1 MNDLHWLT
9 AAGIGAAY
17 SARKLSPVELV
28 RALLDRI
35 AALEPQLHAF
45 IKIDGEAVLAAAR
58 EAEREIR
65 AGRRRG
71 PLHGVPVGIKDII
84 DVAGDVTTCHS
95 KIFLKNVAKEDAEV
109 ISRLRAAG
117 ALLFGKLSLH
127 EFAIGG
133 PSFDLP
139 FPPARN
145 PWNVDHH
152 PGGSSSGSG
161 TALAAGFL
169 PLALG
174 TDTGGSI
181 RNPAGTCGVVGLK
194 PTYGLVSRR
203 GVFPLA
209 FTLDHIGPMARTV
222 EDAALALDVLAGHD
236 AKDPGSAAVAH
247 GSFGVDLERGVRGLR
262 VGFVRHFHETDVPA
276 HPEVTA
282 ALDEAAKVFKREGA
296 LVRDIKLPSLLELSG
311 VSRVFMLAE
320 SWTVHAPWLRERP
333 GDYAE
338 TSRRKLMGGA
348 FLGAGDYVHAQ
359 QRRLQLSDAVNAAL
373 RDVDVLLCANSLDP
387 ACRIDDD
394 AELARTYPRQARS
407 PFNLTGH
414 PALALMCGL
423 SKGGLPL
430 ALQIV
435 GRMHDEVT
443 VLRAAA
449 AYERAT
455 DWHTRRPPIKTES
468 RPQRSQSSQRKSK
481 PGN

>member
-455 DWHTRRPPIKTES
+455 DWHTRRPPC
-468 RPQRSQSSQRKSK
+468 
-481 PGN
+481 G

>member
-1 MNDLHWLT
+1 MKRDLHWLT
-9 AAGIGAAY
+9 AAELASGYAAG
-17 SARKLSPVELV
+17 KLSPVEV
-28 RALLDRI
+28 VTALLQRI
-35 AALEPQLHAF
+35 DELDPQFNAF
-45 IKIDGEAVLAAAR
+45 IKLDREAVLAAAR
-58 EAEREIR
+58 DAEREIR
-65 AGRRRG
+65 AGRQRG

-84 DVAGDVTTCHS
+84 DVAGDETTCHS
-95 KIFLKNVAKEDAEV
+95 KIFMNNVARADAEV
-109 ISRLRAAG
+109 VRRLRAAG
-117 ALLFGKLSLH
+117 AILFGKLSLH

-145 PWNVDHH
+145 PWNRDHH

-161 TALAAGFL
+161 AALAAGFL

-222 EDAALALDVLAGHD
+222 QDTALALDVLAGYD
-236 AKDPGSAAVAH
+236 AEDPGSAAVAH
-247 GSFGVDLERGVRGLR
+247 GSFGADLERGVRALR
-262 VGFVRHFHETDVPA
+262 VGFVRHFHENDVPA
-276 HPEVTA
+276 HPEVSA
-282 ALDEAAKVFKREGA
+282 ALDEAAKVLKREGA
-296 LVRDIKLPSLLELSG
+296 QVRDIKLPSLLELGG
-311 VSRVFMLAE
+311 VSRIFMLAE
-320 SWTVHAPWLRERP
+320 SWTVHAPWLRQRP
-333 GDYAE
+333 ADYAE

-359 QRRLQLSDAVNAAL
+359 QRRLQLTDAVNAAL

-423 SKGGLPL
+423 SKGGLPI

-449 AYERAT
+449 GYERAT
-455 DWHTRRPPIKTES
+455 QWHTMRAPI
-468 RPQRSQSSQRKSK
+468 KSK
-481 PGN
+481 PAVNKRK

>member
-1 MNDLHWLT
+1 VAADAGEEHVVSDLHWLT
-9 AAGIGAAY
+9 AAEISAAY
-17 SARKLSPVELV
+17 AKRRLSPVELV
-28 RALLDRI
+28 KALLARI
-35 AALEPQLHAF
+35 AKFEPQMHAF
-45 IKIDGEAVLAAAR
+45 IKLDADGALASARAA
-58 EAEREIR
+58 ETEIR
-65 AGRRRG
+65 AGRQRG

-84 DVAGDVTTCHS
+84 DMAGERTTCHS
-95 KIFLKNVAKEDAEV
+95 KIFLKNVAREDAEV

-117 ALLFGKLSLH
+117 AIFMGKLSLH

-145 PWNVDHH
+145 PWNVRHH

-209 FTLDHIGPMARTV
+209 FTLDHIGPMTRSV
-222 EDAALALDVLAGHD
+222 RDVALALDVLAGHD
-236 AKDPGSAAVAH
+236 AQDPGSTAVAQR
-247 GSFGVDLERGVRGLR
+247 GYGADLERGARGLK
-262 VGFVRHFHETDVPA
+262 VGFVRHFHEQDMPA

-282 ALDEAAKVFKREGA
+282 ALDAAAKVMKREGA
-296 LVRDIKLPSLLELSG
+296 TVVDVKLPRLQDLAG
-311 VSRVFMLAE
+311 VQRVFMQAE
-320 SWTVHAPWLRERP
+320 SWAVHAQWLRERP
-333 GDYAE
+333 ADYAE
-338 TSRRKLMGGA
+338 LSRRKLMGGA
-348 FLGAGDYVHAQ
+348 FLSAGDYVHAQ
-359 QRRLQLSDAVNAAL
+359 QRRLQLTDAVNDAFH
-373 RDVDVLLCANSLDP
+373 DVDVLLCANSLDP
-387 ACRIDDD
+387 ACRIDD
-394 AELARTYPRQARS
+394 EEEVARTYPRQARA

-414 PALALMCGL
+414 PALAMMCGL
-423 SKGGLPL
+423 SKAGLPI
-430 ALQIV
+430 AVQMV

-443 VLRAAA
+443 LLRAAA

-455 DWHTRRPPIKTES
+455 DWHTRRPPM
-468 RPQRSQSSQRKSK
+468 
-481 PGN
+481 

>member
-9 AAGIGAAY
+9 AAELAAAY
-17 SARKLSPVELV
+17 AARKVSPVELV
-28 RALLDRI
+28 QSLLERI
-35 AALEPQLHAF
+35 DALEPQLNAF
-45 IKIDGEAVLAAAR
+45 IKLDRDAVLAQAK

-65 AGRRRG
+65 AGGQRG

-84 DVAGDVTTCHS
+84 DVAGQATTCHS
-95 KIFLKNVAKEDAEV
+95 KIYLQNIARADAEV
-109 ISRLRAAG
+109 VSRLRAAG
-117 ALLFGKLSLH
+117 AIPFGKLSLH

-145 PWNVDHH
+145 PWNRDHH

-181 RNPAGTCGVVGLK
+181 RNPAGNCGVVGLK

-222 EDAALALDVLAGHD
+222 RDTALALDVLAGHD
-236 AKDPGSAAVAH
+236 AADPGSAAIPH
-247 GSFGVDLERGVRGLR
+247 GNFGADLERGVRGLR
-262 VGFVRHFHETDVPA
+262 VGFVRHFHEQDVPA

-282 ALDEAAKVFKREGA
+282 ALEEAARQFTREGA
-296 LVRDIKLPSLLELSG
+296 LVRDIQLPPLQELAG
-311 VSRVFMLAE
+311 VSRIFMLAE
-320 SWTVHAPWLRERP
+320 SWTVHAPWLRDRP

-373 RDVDVLLCANSLDP
+373 RDVDVSAV
-387 ACRIDDD
+387 R
-394 AELARTYPRQARS
+394 ELARSRVPHRQRRGTRAHLSAAGAQPVQPDRPSGAR
-407 PFNLTGH
+407 
-414 PALALMCGL
+414 ADVRAVD
-423 SKGGLPL
+423 GGLPIS
-430 ALQIV
+430 AQIV

-443 VLRAAA
+443 VLRAGA

-455 DWHTRRPPIKTES
+455 DWHTRRPPLEKTGKAK
-468 RPQRSQSSQRKSK
+468 RKPAAVS
-481 PGN
+481 